1 MTSGTTTD
9 EGRGLDATPVGV
21 TLVVPTRN
29 EAPNV
34 VPLLERL
41 AAAFGDSHTWEVLF
55 VDDSDDGTPDAVR
68 SAADRFPVRLHH
80 RPPGSRADGLGGAV
94 QEGFAQ
100 ANGAVIAVMDA
111 DLQHPPEI
119 IPPLVAPI
127 LAGWADLVAGTRYS
141 PDGATSGLDGHW
153 RRFVSSGS
161 RWMVHVLVPRSRCL
175 SDPMSGLFAL
185 DRSVIDHVDL
195 RTHGFKIL
203 MEVVARG
210 RPTRVHNLSYRF
222 AERHAGASKASVAEG
237 IKFLTHLLRLVRD
250 RAAISSLPRPAVAVD
265 PASGSSPAPSP
276 TRRPAA

>member
-1 MTSGTTTD
+1 MD
-9 EGRGLDATPVGV
+9 EGRGLDL

-41 AAAFGDSHTWEVLF
+41 DAAFGGCNTWEVLF

-68 SAADRFPVRLHH
+68 AAADRFPCRLHH

-94 QEGFAQ
+94 QEGFTQ
-100 ANGAVIAVMDA
+100 AKGTVIAVMDA

-119 IPPLVAPI
+119 IPALVAPI
-127 LAGWADLVAGTRYS
+127 LAGWADLVAGTRYTN
-141 PDGATSGLDGHW
+141 DGTTSGLDGRW
-153 RRFVSSGS
+153 RRAASSGS
-161 RWMVHVLVPRSRCL
+161 RRLVHALVPRSRCL

-185 DRSVIDHVDL
+185 DRSVIADVDL

-203 MEVVARG
+203 MEVAARG
-210 RPTRVHNLSYRF
+210 RPTRVYNLSYHF

-237 IKFLTHLLRLVRD
+237 VKFLTHLLRLVRA
-250 RAAISSLPRPAVAVD
+250 RGAISSLPLPIEAVD
-265 PASGSSPAPSP
+265 PAAESPSP
-276 TRRPAA
+276 TPRPAA

>member
-1 MTSGTTTD
+1 MTNGIRSD
-9 EGRGLDATPVGV
+9 EGRGLDVAPVDV

-41 AAAFGDSHTWEVLF
+41 EAAFGDQHTWEVLF
-55 VDDSDDGTPDAVR
+55 VDDSDDGTAGAVQ
-68 SAADRFPVRLHH
+68 AAAGRFPCRLHH
-80 RPPGSRADGLGGAV
+80 RPSGTRAGGLGGAV

-100 ANGAVIAVMDA
+100 AKGAVIAVMDA

-127 LAGWADLVAGTRYS
+127 LAGWADLVAGTRYTD
-141 PDGATSGLDGHW
+141 DGATTGLDGRW
-153 RRFVSSGS
+153 RRSVSSGS
-161 RWMVHVLVPRSRCL
+161 RRLVHALVPRSRCL

-185 DRSVIDHVDL
+185 DRSVIDDVDL

-203 MEVVARG
+203 MEVAARG
-210 RPTRVHNLSYRF
+210 RPTRVYNLPYHF

-237 IKFLTHLLRLVRD
+237 VKFLTHLLRLVRA
-250 RAAISSLPRPAVAVD
+250 RAAISSLPRPIAAVD
-265 PASGSSPAPSP
+265 PTTRSSPSP